1 MWSWSWSWAPL
12 HCGSLSLSV
21 SPARRLTCSLA
32 WKCSAVLCKFGKRN
46 KAKMMHWIDMELNW
60 IFTQR
65 ETFSV
70 PPNPK
75 LPPNPQPL
83 SNGLGHSIVSRPVNW
98 LILCMSTKMNAVLC
112 SVPWPIENPF
122 RLEFHC
128 VRQSPMQMPHLYKV
142 TIDDDLRSPLKLKW
156 FKHIGIP

>member
-1 MWSWSWSWAPL
+1 MQIWQTEQGENDAL
-12 HCGSLSLSV
+12 NRHG
-21 SPARRLTCSLA
+21 
-32 WKCSAVLCKFGKRN
+32 
-46 KAKMMHWIDMELNW
+46 IELNFHPAGN
-60 IFTQR
+60 IFR
-65 ETFSV
+65 S
-70 PPNPK
+70 PK
-75 LPPNPQPL
+75 PKTSPQPL

-142 TIDDDLRSPLKLKW
+142 TIDDDLRSPLKLK
-156 FKHIGIP
+156 